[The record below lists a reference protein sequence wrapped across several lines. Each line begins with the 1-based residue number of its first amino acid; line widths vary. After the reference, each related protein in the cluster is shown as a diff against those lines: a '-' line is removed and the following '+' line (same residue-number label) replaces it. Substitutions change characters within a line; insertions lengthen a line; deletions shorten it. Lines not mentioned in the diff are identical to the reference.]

1 MSVHLIIGGTSL
13 DHLVKVCLLGFF
25 TARLVINDYYGGAT
39 LRLRKYLISPQ
50 TFTPHFRIH
59 HWILLTAFIVVVFA

>member
-1 MSVHLIIGGTSL
+1 MSVHLITGGTSL

-39 LRLRKYLISPQ
+39 FETKEVS
-50 TFTPHFRIH
+50 HFSSNFH
-59 HWILLTAFIVVVFA
+59 SSF